1 MRLRRIPFPALLMI
15 LIGSATPMKGQES
28 GPLAQKLLL
37 EGTIQQRVNNAI
49 SKILDESQFVVDVEI
64 ELGPAPRIQVETVL
78 RTPDGRLIAGS
89 EQRVGALPDRSITNP
104 FPIPGFPE
112 RVTEADE
119 PVRALDDGQGAPL
132 SNGGNLRER
141 SGATAELA
149 ELTAGEAAGLPL
161 IRSMTIN
168 IILEDGVSPQIIEN
182 VRQVTLIASR
192 FDRDRGDELSITT
205 ASFKDRRGGSRGL
218 GAGSLAGGAGQRDQT
233 DALRETLRE
242 AEDRNTA
249 LMEELRRRELEYL
262 ERSEEERK
270 QALSDLADVQNERAK
285 DLIFLQQQREEQN
298 AKLQDALLNQIDEL
312 RKELTSGGLSANEQD
327 IKSIQATSLQDSLQ
341 VMRQAFE
348 EEKERLQAQIAS
360 ALNRE
365 PPPPRGIGGLWEDN
379 QGVFILTGLVILAVL
394 VIATV
399 LIATSRSRNPLPA
412 MGVAYPGG
420 MPPPYPRRR
429 PVKSRRPRRS
439 ENRGEQGRKAE
450 PAADTDETTP
460 PPKEEPVTASEPEA
474 KPEVAAEKAVDEKKV
489 IRQDVNAIRQSVVSM
504 SVGRQATAT
513 RILKDWLEQ
522 GDQTP
527 ASEEGE
533 EGAGGISEA
542 LGEEEPS

>member
-1 MRLRRIPFPALLMI
+1 MRLRRIRFPTLLLI
-15 LIGSATPMKGQES
+15 LIGSASLVSGQSS
-28 GPLAQKLLL
+28 GPLSQKLLL
-37 EGTIQQRVNNAI
+37 EGTIQQRVTNAI

-64 ELGPAPRIQVETVL
+64 ELGAAPGGQVETVL
-78 RTPDGRLIAGS
+78 RTPDGRLIEGG
-89 EQRVGALPDRSITNP
+89 ERRVGALPGRTITNP

-112 RVTEADE
+112 RETETDE
-119 PVRALDDGQGAPL
+119 PVRALDDGEEAPL
-132 SNGGNLRER
+132 SSGGGFQER
-141 SGATAELA
+141 SGAAAELA

-161 IRSMTIN
+161 IRSMAIN

-218 GAGSLAGGAGQRDQT
+218 GVGSLAGVAGQGDQT
-233 DALRETLRE
+233 EMLRETLRE

-249 LMEELRRRELEYL
+249 LMEELRQRELEYL

-298 AKLQDALLNQIDEL
+298 AKLQEALLNQIDEL

-327 IKSIQATSLQDSLQ
+327 IKAIQATSLQDSLQ
-341 VMRQAFE
+341 AMRQAFE
-348 EEKERLQAQIAS
+348 EEKERLQAQIEA
-360 ALNRE
+360 ALNRG
-365 PPPPRGIGGLWEDN
+365 PPPSRGLGGLWEEN
-379 QGVFILTGLVILAVL
+379 QGVFILAGLALLAVL

-399 LIATSRSRNPLPA
+399 LIATSRNRGQLSA

-420 MPPPYPRRR
+420 IPPPYPRRR
-429 PVKSRRPRRS
+429 PTRTRRPRPKGRKD
-439 ENRGEQGRKAE
+439 EQGRKAE
-450 PAADTDETTP
+450 SATDETTRP
-460 PPKEEPVTASEPEA
+460 LKEAPVTAGEPSA
-474 KPEVAAEKAVDEKKV
+474 KPEGASDQAVDEQEV
-489 IRQDVNAIRQSVVSM
+489 LRQDVNAIRQSVVSM

-522 GDQTP
+522 GDQTST
-527 ASEEGE
+527 SEEGE
-533 EGAGGISEA
+533 EGAAGISEA
-542 LGEEEPS
+542 LGEEERP